1 MPKKNNKSNIDVQI
15 FDSNNISGN
24 SIIIGGHNHGK
35 TQLAINLIMKICET
49 KDIEYIYTYYSRTS
63 KHYKFYNCLKK
74 NNTIGNKIIDIIS
87 VKSLLSIPK
96 NNGKIILL
104 IDQVLDRLLL
114 CDINT
119 LCRDAKFTII
129 STVTTIN
136 TEFYKYYQNC
146 FILKNIPVI
155 KDIFDG
161 FDKKFFSCES
171 YDQFIVTYNQT
182 NKNYDFEVI
191 ALSNNKSNVIFTY
204 SYNYL
209 DILGDTE
216 RNLNRNIRNL
226 IKKSEQFNNL
236 DKKSTIE
243 I

>member
-1 MPKKNNKSNIDVQI
+1 MPKKNNKSDIDVQI
-15 FDSNNISGN
+15 FDSKNISGN
-24 SIIIGGHNHGK
+24 SIIIGGYDNGK

-49 KDIEYIYTYYSRTS
+49 KDIEHIYTYYLRTS

-87 VKSLLSIPK
+87 TKNLLSIPK
-96 NNGKIILL
+96 NNEKIILL

-146 FILKNIPVI
+146 FIFKNIPVI

-171 YDQFIVTYNQT
+171 YDQFITIYNQT
-182 NKNYDFEVI
+182 NKNNDFDVI
-191 ALSNNKSNVIFTY
+191 ALSNNKNNIVFTY
-204 SYNYL
+204 SFDYL

-216 RNLNRNIRNL
+216 RNLKRNIRNL
-226 IKKSEQFNNL
+226 IKKSEQISNL
-236 DKKSTIE
+236 NKKLTIE